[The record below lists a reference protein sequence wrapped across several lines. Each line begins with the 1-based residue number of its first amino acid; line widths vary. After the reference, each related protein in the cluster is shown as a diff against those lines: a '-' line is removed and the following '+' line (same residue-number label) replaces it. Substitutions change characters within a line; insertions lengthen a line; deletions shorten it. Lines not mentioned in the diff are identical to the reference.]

1 MKPVSL
7 AVATVMFSVL
17 CSVAARAED
26 TGFDRFDGA
35 WAGKGSVKE
44 SASSR
49 RLKVKCNL
57 TGTHTATH
65 LTLSGACRTLAVFSR
80 SIGADISYDPAT
92 GAYSGTY
99 TGASVGPA
107 RLVGHRKGNGV
118 DFDVTWPKPVD
129 GDDKA
134 TMQIRNAGKGK
145 FAIRIFDAPA
155 PGGTPEKMVSLKMAR

>member
-1 MKPVSL
+1 MRSASTI
-7 AVATVMFSVL
+7 AVTLMFAVFFAAS
-17 CSVAARAED
+17 ARAED

-57 TGTHTATH
+57 TGTHTPTH

-80 SIGADISYDPAT
+80 SISADITYDPAT

-107 RLVGHRKGNGV
+107 RLVGKRQGNGV
-118 DFDVTWPKPVD
+118 DFDVTWPKPID

-155 PGGTPEKMVSLKMAR
+155 PGAAPEKMVSIKMAR